1 MKVWLWYGPKHG
13 YWTWKTWAT
22 AQDETLFWIG
32 WTLCQKSKY
41 LIIATTQYGNKDWWK
56 DYGLNIFLNLA
67 GREAIKK
74 EKIWSFGYST
84 IIHSSDHTIWFLAE
98 SRESFLVFKK
108 KLLKA
113 VMLIE
118 ITQIKY
124 KEIKGIWAVSSL
136 SCQPLM
142 QIQCSQLKHEVIE
155 DKTVFSVK
163 SHFKRKGLELTLDL
177 SLKLKLCTKYWIMIV
192 LNFQTKRFM
201 PLVTAGIKLS
211 SNIATCLVNI
221 NCLHC
226 ERPNNFKNCLLLQS
240 ITMPPHKPRPPRQ
253 KMRQKLANH
262 KLWC

>member
-1 MKVWLWYGPKHG
+1 MSAQKVVAVTFKGVPRLWRGKFYVLDDYRSLIYRIGGHSRVRWSHMKVWLWYGPRHG

-41 LIIATTQYGNKDWWK
+41 LIIATTRYGNKDWWK

-67 GREAIKK
+67 GREAVKK

-98 SRESFLVFKK
+98 SRESFLVFQK

-136 SCQPLM
+136 SCQPQM
-142 QIQCSQLKHEVIE
+142 QIWCSKLKDELIE
-155 DKTVFSVK
+155 D
-163 SHFKRKGLELTLDL
+163 
-177 SLKLKLCTKYWIMIV
+177 
-192 LNFQTKRFM
+192 
-201 PLVTAGIKLS
+201 
-211 SNIATCLVNI
+211 
-221 NCLHC
+221 NC
-226 ERPNNFKNCLLLQS
+226 F
-240 ITMPPHKPRPPRQ
+240 
-253 KMRQKLANH
+253 
-262 KLWC
+262 

>member
-1 MKVWLWYGPKHG
+1 MKVWLWYSPRHG

-41 LIIATTQYGNKDWWK
+41 LITATTQYGNKDWWK

-74 EKIWSFGYST
+74 EKIWSFGSST
-84 IIHSSDHTIWFLAE
+84 MIHSSDHTIWFLAE

-108 KLLKA
+108 KLRKA

-136 SCQPLM
+136 SCQPQM
-142 QIQCSQLKHEVIE
+142 QIIM
-155 DKTVFSVK
+155 VFSAEGWTHRRQLFLVSK
-163 SHFKRKGLELTLDL
+163 AILKERDWSLLWICHWNWNCVRNIGLWSLYWTFKQRG
-177 SLKLKLCTKYWIMIV
+177 SCHW
-192 LNFQTKRFM
+192 
-201 PLVTAGIKLS
+201 
-211 SNIATCLVNI
+211 
-221 NCLHC
+221 
-226 ERPNNFKNCLLLQS
+226 
-240 ITMPPHKPRPPRQ
+240 
-253 KMRQKLANH
+253 
-262 KLWC
+262 